1 MRKRFLSTVLAL
13 LFMFACAAT
22 AFAATT
28 DIFYAGY
35 RNQYT
40 KGSIAVELTNISFKK
55 NVLLS
60 ETQAAEYFD
69 DADILN
75 WVMDVDYDSDEEI
88 TIRDILAY
96 YNNKGGV
103 PTYYADTAPVVVTAK
118 TALRTFFFSY
128 YGDVVKHT
136 YEPKYY
142 TYDEYIYNFDNKTAY
157 AEQPEEDWLFA
168 DGTKVSLDKP
178 GKYIFIVR
186 DDGLVSSS
194 YAGMFC
200 VHIGDTSYKTPV
212 TAQPTSS
219 KVLVNGKAIEFDAYK
234 INDNNYFKLRDFAQ
248 AVNNTEKNFE
258 VIWDEENNAIRL
270 ILNKP
275 YTPVGG
281 ELSKGDGKAKT
292 ATPTTS
298 KIYKDGEEILLTA
311 YNINYNN
318 YFKLRDM
325 ARAFDIGVTWDEAN
339 NTIIIDTSISY
350 VDD

>member
-1 MRKRFLSTVLAL
+1 VS
-13 LFMFACAAT
+13 AAP

-28 DIFYAGY
+28 ETFYGGY
-35 RNQYT
+35 SNQYT
-40 KGSIAVELTNISFKK
+40 KGSIAVELTNISFRK

-69 DADILN
+69 DADMLN
-75 WVMDVDYDSDEEI
+75 RVMDVDYDSDEEI

-103 PTYYADTAPVVVTAK
+103 PTYYADAAPVVVTAK

-136 YEPKYY
+136 YEPLYY
-142 TYDEYIYNFDNKTAY
+142 TYDEYIYNFDNKEAY
-157 AEQPEEDWLFA
+157 AEPPEEDWLFA
-168 DGTKVSLDKP
+168 NGTKVSLDKP

-212 TAQPTSS
+212 NAKPTSS
-219 KVLVNGKAIEFDAYK
+219 KVLVNGKAVEFEAYN

-258 VIWDEENNAIRL
+258 VVWDAENNAINL
-270 ILNKP
+270 ISNKS
-275 YTPVGG
+275 YSPVGG
-281 ELSKGDGKAKT
+281 ELSKGDGKAKEGM
-292 ATPTTS
+292 PTTS
-298 KIYKDGEEILLTA
+298 KIYKDGEEIYLTA
-311 YNINYNN
+311 YNIGGYN

-325 ARAFDIGVTWDEAN
+325 AKAFDIGVTWDGAN

-350 VDD
+350 VD